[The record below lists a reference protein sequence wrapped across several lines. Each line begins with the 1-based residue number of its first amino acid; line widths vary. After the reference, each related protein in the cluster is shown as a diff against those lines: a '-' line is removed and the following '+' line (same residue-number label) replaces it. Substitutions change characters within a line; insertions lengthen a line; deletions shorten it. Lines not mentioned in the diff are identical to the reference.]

1 MAELERTWKLLQNM
15 KDSNLASNET
25 ELNFSNGS
33 APQECQITIEYI
45 FVQKKT
51 KSFNQILKLW
61 FGNVESAL
69 CRGTQKSSD
78 LITRCNL
85 WGWEVQHHTK
95 RWKFQKCFAKSEIY
109 RNNLLKVKY
118 TVTICQKWNIHKYS
132 AESKS
137 SSSVDWWIGC
147 FLLNLNQGL
156 LGNWPWSCGYG
167 SSGGYLIGEVKS

>member
-1 MAELERTWKLLQNM
+1 M
-15 KDSNLASNET
+15 
-25 ELNFSNGS
+25 
-33 APQECQITIEYI
+33 ITRRIYCVKEHKI
-45 FVQKKT
+45 
-51 KSFNQILKLW
+51 SKLW
-61 FGNVESAL
+61 FDNDNNNNLKSTL
-69 CRGTQKSSD
+69 CRRTQKSSD